1 MTRFLA
7 DENFNIDIVRGIR
20 GRIPSLDIFRIQE
33 LGMAGWDD
41 PDILE
46 WAASNDRVVLTH
58 DVGDM
63 TKYAYD
69 RIRAQ
74 VPMPGVV
81 EVPDR
86 LTVGR
91 AIDDLMYLIGC
102 SLDHEWE
109 SQVRFLPIR

>member
-7 DENFNIDIVRGIR
+7 DENFNIDIVRGLR
-20 GRIPSLDIFRIQE
+20 RQIPSLDIIRIQE
-33 LGMAGWDD
+33 LGMAGWED

-46 WAASNDRVVLTH
+46 WAASNGRIVLTH

-63 TKYAYD
+63 TKYAYA

-74 VPMPGVV
+74 VPMPRVV

-86 LTVGR
+86 LPAGR
-91 AIDDLMYLIGC
+91 AIDDLVYLIGC
-102 SLDHEWE
+102 SLDREWE
-109 SQVRFLPIR
+109 NQVRFLPIR

>member
-7 DENFNIDIVRGIR
+7 DENFNIDIVRGLR
-20 GRIPSLDIFRIQE
+20 RQIPSLDVIRVQE
-33 LGMAGWDD
+33 LGMTGWDD
-41 PDILE
+41 PDIPE
-46 WAASNDRVVLTH
+46 WAVSNNRVVLTH

-86 LTVGR
+86 LPAGR
-91 AIDDLMYLIGC
+91 AIDDLIYLIEC
-102 SLDHEWE
+102 SFDHEWE
-109 SQVRFLPIR
+109 GQVRFLPIR